1 MVMSDLLPDVLRE
14 VVPVDPV
21 IRIRVV
27 AGEGGDAERRVDRTL
42 VARSEC
48 TYRCPTAEVAA
59 ACIEALRE
67 SGERLRQRPEE
78 LSLWSWASTYFKPE
92 TGGSARRGDLILG
105 VAWYDEDFYR
115 ERRGI
120 WLSRLR
126 RKIYEQLNI
135 PETDITVRHWR
146 PDLEAGPADSGS
158 AHLSQD
164 HRFDSQT

>member
-14 VVPVDPV
+14 VVPADPV
-21 IRIRVV
+21 IRIRVI
-27 AGEGGDAERRVDRTL
+27 AGEGGDAEGRVGRTP

-48 TYRCPTAEVAA
+48 TYRCATAGVAA

-67 SGERLRQRPEE
+67 SGERLRQRPDE
-78 LSLWSWASTYFKPE
+78 LSLWSWTSTYFQPE
-92 TGGSARRGDLILG
+92 AGDPYGGGDLILG

-115 ERRGI
+115 KRRGT

-135 PETDITVRHWR
+135 PDTDITVRHWR
-146 PDLEAGPADSGS
+146 PDLEAGPADPGP
-158 AHLSQD
+158 AHPSQD
-164 HRFDSQT
+164 HPFGSQT